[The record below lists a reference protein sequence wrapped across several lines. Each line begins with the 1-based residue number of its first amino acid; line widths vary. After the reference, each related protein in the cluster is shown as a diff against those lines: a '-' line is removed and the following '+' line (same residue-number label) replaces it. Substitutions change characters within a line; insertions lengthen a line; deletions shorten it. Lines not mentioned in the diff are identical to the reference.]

1 MQREDRQR
9 SRWSWAR
16 QLRWVGLAGFL
27 SMGLVGVALVD
38 LEAMAVALGFG
49 VSLFLLRR
57 GRGRAGA
64 VGLALVSAVTLF
76 FLLPAALT
84 NLTSAA
90 GLVAVAVPAL
100 LSTVALVTLG
110 SALAWRTGRASEGS
124 AGTRVLLVVAA
135 ALGAGLVGASVLAGG
150 ELPEAAPADIRLV
163 SENVA
168 FSESELTAPA
178 GTVTV
183 ELSNKDLFWHTF
195 TIDELGVDLLVPV
208 QGRRSAS
215 FAAAPGTYRFVCRV
229 PGHVGAGMEGTLT
242 VEG

>member
-1 MQREDRQR
+1 
-9 SRWSWAR
+9 
-16 QLRWVGLAGFL
+16 
-27 SMGLVGVALVD
+27 MGLVGVALGD

-57 GRGRAGA
+57 GRGRVGA
-64 VGLALVSAVTLF
+64 VGLAAVSAVTF
-76 FLLPAALT
+76 FFMLPAALT
-84 NLTSAA
+84 NLNSGAR
-90 GLVAVAVPAL
+90 LVAVAVPAL
-100 LSTVALVTLG
+100 LSAVALVTLG
-110 SALAWRTGRASEGS
+110 SALAWLTGRASEGRV
-124 AGTRVLLVVAA
+124 GTRVLPGLAA
-135 ALGAGLVGASVLAGG
+135 ALGAGLVGASALAGG
-150 ELPEAAPADIRLV
+150 DLHEATPEDIRLV
-163 SENVA
+163 SENLA

-178 GTVTV
+178 GTLTV

-215 FAAAPGTYRFVCRV
+215 FAATPGTYQFVCRI